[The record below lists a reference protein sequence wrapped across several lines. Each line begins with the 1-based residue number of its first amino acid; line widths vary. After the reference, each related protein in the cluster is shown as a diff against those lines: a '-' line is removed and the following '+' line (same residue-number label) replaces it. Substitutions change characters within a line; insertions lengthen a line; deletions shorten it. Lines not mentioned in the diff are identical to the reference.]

1 MRFAQRLGMLV
12 LAALPATALTIGVSV
27 PAAHAQEVPQVPT
40 LTVNPTG
47 SFVSRT
53 GEATISGT
61 LECTA
66 TTTTTTSARLDA
78 TITQR
83 KVEGLIAYVE
93 LLGPNAPICG
103 DGLTHTYTWSIGLY
117 PAKGKFTQGDTTI
130 VGTVYYGYYGV
141 QTPPVGPYT
150 VRLDKKA

>member
-12 LAALPATALTIGVSV
+12 LAALPATALTIGVSA
-27 PAAHAQEVPQVPT
+27 PTAHAQDLPFE

-47 SFVSRT
+47 SLVSRT

-61 LECTA
+61 LKC
-66 TTTTTTSARLDA
+66 TTTITSARLDA

-150 VRLDKKA
+150 VRLNKKA